1 MDRRCTGKY
10 ELVTYDLTRL
20 REINLMYMSELST
33 AQADAQKT
41 IQKQEKNFNFDW
53 SIKNM
58 EGNNNQF
65 RGILVFDIPYDNIWF
80 A

>member
-1 MDRRCTGKY
+1 
-10 ELVTYDLTRL
+10 
-20 REINLMYMSELST
+20 MYMSELST

>member
-1 MDRRCTGKY
+1 VDRRCTGKY